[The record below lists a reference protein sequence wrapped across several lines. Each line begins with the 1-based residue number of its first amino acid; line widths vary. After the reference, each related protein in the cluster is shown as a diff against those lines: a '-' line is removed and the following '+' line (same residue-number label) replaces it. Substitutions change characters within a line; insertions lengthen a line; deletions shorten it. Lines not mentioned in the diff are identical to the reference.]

1 MARSSQSRKK
11 QNLPGLLHR
20 RLNAYALAASATGAA
35 LLALTPPSEA
45 EIVFRHANGTV
56 SRNGSFN
63 LDLNNDGIVDFT
75 IVEFARG
82 TSLHS
87 TQLLSVIP
95 HLGNHVMCGWVV
107 CTSGN
112 SNAVALQFGKNIGTP
127 QYAWLTFPRDNMAY
141 AFNSN
146 GFLFTG
152 GPWGHIFDNRA
163 RYLGLQFQING
174 ETHFGWARIN
184 VVLRQNPR
192 RTWQARVTGYAYET
206 VPQKPIRAGQ
216 TMENDDDAASPLDP
230 APPIR
235 PSSLRRRPLSV
246 SPHFATLGALALGV
260 GGIALWRREEPIDE
274 TEK

>member
-1 MARSSQSRKK
+1 MPRSSRSRKT
-11 QNLPGLLHR
+11 QNLSTPLYR
-20 RLNAYALAASATGAA
+20 RLNAYALAATATGAA
-35 LLALTPPSEA
+35 ILTLAPPSDA
-45 EIVFRHANGTV
+45 EIVFTHANGIVT
-56 SRNGSFN
+56 RNGSFN

-75 IVEFARG
+75 IVEFAKG

-95 HLGNHVMCGWVV
+95 QVGNHVMCGWVV

-141 AFNSN
+141 AFNSS

-174 ETHFGWARIN
+174 ETHFGWARVN

-206 VPQKPIRAGQ
+206 IPQKPIRAGQ
-216 TMENDDDAASPLDP
+216 TKENDNDAAARPNEASPIHP
-230 APPIR
+230 G
-235 PSSLRRRPLSV
+235 SLRRQP
-246 SPHFATLGALALGV
+246 SPASARFATLGALALGV
-260 GGIALWRREEPIDE
+260 EGIALWRREEQ
-274 TEK
+274 